1 MKIEGFI
8 VHKDIEGG
16 FWGIQANDGRRFVPV
31 NPLAERIPKRRTA
44 RHRGAVPCSG
54 IERAS
59 MGRACTDSNPLI
71 SSSEFRANP

>member
-31 NPLAERIPKRRTA
+31 NPLAE
-44 RHRGAVPCSG
+44 
-54 IERAS
+54 
-59 MGRACTDSNPLI
+59 
-71 SSSEFRANP
+71 EFRKDGLPVIVELSPVQVLSALQWGEHVQIQSIDKLQRV